1 MTNFFTSIYKNHHYI
16 NKCKTVSTLRTM
28 GFFNGTV
35 DNRERERERE
45 MCYRRERLHERHP
58 SLSFRLNIRCITN
71 MYAVIIVKLKQ
82 FEETKRSNQM
92 Q

>member
-35 DNRERERERE
+35 DDRERERERE
-45 MCYRRERLHERHP
+45 
-58 SLSFRLNIRCITN
+58 RCVTDVKDYTN
-71 MYAVIIVKLKQ
+71 DTL
-82 FEETKRSNQM
+82 R
-92 Q
+92 